1 MKKSIFITN
10 AASEIG
16 KATAEL
22 FLKKGMVCGIIL
34 KIKNR
39 GI

>member
-22 FLKKGMVCGIIL
+22 FSEKGWYVGL
-34 KIKNR
+34 F
-39 GI
+39 